1 MTKATTT
8 RARKPVTIE
17 HEAPS
22 TENIEWVEGTGELV
36 GAGIRKGKEVAK
48 QVPVVAKSFWAGVL
62 KGYNG

>member
-1 MTKATTT
+1 MTKSTTT

-22 TENIEWVEGTGELV
+22 TENIAWVEGTGKLV
-36 GAGIRKGKEVAK
+36 GTAVRKGKETAE